1 MPPFL
6 FLALLTVPITAFVVI
21 GAVFLARSP
30 IGSAVAD
37 RLRGGSADTEL
48 LRRQLDQ
55 LHCELEAV
63 RQELAETQDR
73 VEFAERLLR
82 PADPAR
88 AGSAPARGQ
97 FGE

>member
-6 FLALLTVPITAFVVI
+6 FLALLTVPITAFLVI

-30 IGSAVAD
+30 IGAAVAD
-37 RLRGGSADTEL
+37 RLRGDPADRRL
-48 LRRQLDQ
+48 LQRQLDR
-55 LHCELEAV
+55 LHGELEAV

-82 PADPAR
+82 PADPVR
-88 AGSAPARGQ
+88 AGAAPARGH